1 VIPAIPQ
8 PDPLALPAPAWLL
21 WALLLLTFFLHVIP
35 MNLVLGGSIVGAI
48 ARVRGRRPDRAHER
62 QLAHLVVKAMPVL
75 ISATVTLGV
84 AALLF
89 LQVLYGRVFFASAI
103 VMGWWWLSVIG
114 LLILAYY
121 AAYLLAMRETSLGST
136 GTFLAW
142 LIAAVAGLIAL
153 IYGNNMTLMLKPSEL
168 VARYAAGGSGVQLN
182 LLDPALFPRHLH
194 MVLGAVA
201 VSGLAI
207 AVLGVLRRKQD
218 AAFGQWAVR
227 YGAVVCVAATSANIF
242 AGLWWLAAL
251 PRDVLLQFMGRDMR
265 AIGELLA
272 GILLT
277 MTGAGHTVLAVT
289 GKRPAVMMTISAGT
303 LLAGI
308 AMMLLT
314 RDTIRR
320 ITLGLAGYQPV
331 NWVAP
336 QWGPIVIFAV
346 LLFVAAGT
354 VVWMTR
360 ALATAKPGTHA

>member
-1 VIPAIPQ
+1 VIPVIPQ

-21 WALLLLTFFLHVIP
+21 WALLLLTFFLHLIP
-35 MNLVLGGSIVGAI
+35 MNLVLGGSIIGAI
-48 ARVRGRRPDRAHER
+48 ARVRARRAGRPHEA
-62 QLAHLVVKAMPVL
+62 QLAHIIVKALPVL
-75 ISATVTLGV
+75 ISVTVTLGV

-89 LQVLYGRVFFASAI
+89 LQVLYGRVFFVSAVVI
-103 VMGWWWLSVIG
+103 GWWWLGVIG
-114 LLILAYY
+114 LLILTYY
-121 AAYLLAMRETSLGST
+121 AAYLMAMRESSLGGT
-136 GTFLAW
+136 ATFLAW
-142 LIAAVAGLIAL
+142 LIAAVVGLIAL
-153 IYGNNMTLMLKPSEL
+153 IYSNNMTLMLKPAEL
-168 VARYAAGGSGVQLN
+168 AARYAADGGGRQLN
-182 LLDPALFPRHLH
+182 LLDPALLPRHLH
-194 MVLGAVA
+194 MVLGAIA
-201 VSGLAI
+201 LSGLAI
-207 AVLGVLRRKQD
+207 AVLGVLKGKRD

-227 YGAVVCVAATSANIF
+227 YGAFVCVGATVLNVF

-277 MTGAGHTVLAVT
+277 LTGAGHTVLAVT
-289 GKRPAVMMTISAGT
+289 GKRPALMVSISAAT

-320 ITLGLAGYQPV
+320 LSLELAGYQAV

-336 QWGPIVIFAV
+336 QWGPILIFLALLLAAVIM
-346 LLFVAAGT
+346 

-360 ALATAKPGTHA
+360 ALARAR